1 MANLKFSRIFS
12 DLTQILGMEE
22 RGYSLKKTRNL
33 CSEKKILSEKVLYI
47 PQGPISHLHRGRSLK
62 YCTVLTKYFH

>member
-33 CSEKKILSEKVLYI
+33 CSEKKNTFRKSTLHSTRANISFTPRPKPEVLH
-47 PQGPISHLHRGRSLK
+47 S
-62 YCTVLTKYFH
+62 FN